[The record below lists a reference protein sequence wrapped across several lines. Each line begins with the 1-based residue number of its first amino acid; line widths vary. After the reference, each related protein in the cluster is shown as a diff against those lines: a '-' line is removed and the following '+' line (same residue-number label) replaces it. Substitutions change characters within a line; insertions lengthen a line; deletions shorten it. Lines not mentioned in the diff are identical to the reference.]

1 MRAAAS
7 STRWILPTARTLLRQ
22 ASRGFATQT
31 RVLLAPENARA
42 EDPARRKLPED
53 VPSLGDFMQAGHKKG
68 IEDLGGREQLEGEVP
83 VGVPGIVQPDTAID
97 HLNFFVETYG
107 CGP

>member
-1 MRAAAS
+1 
-7 STRWILPTARTLLRQ
+7 
-22 ASRGFATQT
+22 
-31 RVLLAPENARA
+31 
-42 EDPARRKLPED
+42 
-53 VPSLGDFMQAGHKKG
+53 MQAGHKKG

-83 VGVPGIVQPDTAID
+83 VGVPGIGQPGTGID